1 MFFAVFP
8 PPGRG
13 CPAASGAIVRRKEAS
28 QAVQRA
34 ILQTAGN
41 ERFINQVFFP
51 LSGSWTERSPLPA
64 TLYSVLARL
73 PFRAWAG

>member
-1 MFFAVFP
+1 MFFAVP
-8 PPGRG
+8 LPPGRG
-13 CPAASGAIVRRKEAS
+13 YPAASGRTVRRKEAS

-34 ILQTAGN
+34 ILQTSGN
-41 ERFINQVFFP
+41 KRFINQAFFP

-64 TLYSVLARL
+64 TLYSVLVRL